1 MTNSACWRDHDSSGG
16 VTLWIIPMD
25 DILYITSHGR
35 LSDLHCRDGDKVVS
49 LLNDDDGTE
58 LPVGR
63 SYLNKLRSMME

>member
-1 MTNSACWRDHDSSGG
+1 
-16 VTLWIIPMD
+16 MD
-25 DILYITSHGR
+25 DIQYITSHGR